1 MEEMTLQQAELT
13 AQEIL
18 KQAKAEAKRI
28 LKEAKAQLEQE
39 TASPAPRKATAPI
52 TQASDYEQVELE
64 LFADSGNYTEPLAV
78 KWGGRQFLIPRGV
91 RVRVPAPVAEI
102 IRISD
107 AQEYKAAALIRRLE
121 RAAQE

>member
-1 MEEMTLQQAELT
+1 MENMNLEQANTT

-18 KQAKAEAKRI
+18 RQAKLEAKRI
-28 LKEAKAQLEQE
+28 LKEAKQQLEE
-39 TASPAPRKATAPI
+39 EEKTAKPVSVPI
-52 TQASDYEQVELE
+52 TQSTDYEQVELE

-78 KWGGRQFLIPRGV
+78 KWGGRQFLIPRGI

-107 AQEYKAAALIRRLE
+107 AQEHKAAALIRKLE
-121 RAAQE
+121 HAAME

>member
-1 MEEMTLQQAELT
+1 MENMAIEQANTT

-18 KQAKAEAKRI
+18 RQAKLEAKRI
-28 LKEAKAQLEQE
+28 LKEAKLQLEQE
-39 TASPAPRKATAPI
+39 EKPARPTSVPI
-52 TQASDYEQVELE
+52 TQATDYEQVEIE

-78 KWGGRQFLIPRGV
+78 KWGGRQFLIPRGL

-107 AQEYKAAALIRRLE
+107 AQEHKAAALIRRLE
-121 RAAQE
+121 HAARD

>member
-1 MEEMTLQQAELT
+1 MENMTLEQANTT

-18 KQAKAEAKRI
+18 RQAKLEAKRM
-28 LKEAKAQLEQE
+28 LKEAKLQLEQE
-39 TASPAPRKATAPI
+39 EKAVKPQSVPI
-52 TQASDYEQVELE
+52 TQATDYEQVELE

-78 KWGGRQFLIPRGV
+78 KWGGRQFLIPRGI

-107 AQEYKAAALIRRLE
+107 AQEHKAAALIRKLE
-121 RAAQE
+121 NAAME

>member
-1 MEEMTLQQAELT
+1 MENMAIEQANST

-18 KQAKAEAKRI
+18 RQAKLEAKRI
-28 LKEAKAQLEQE
+28 LKEAKLQLEQE
-39 TASPAPRKATAPI
+39 EKPAKPLSIPI
-52 TQASDYEQVELE
+52 TQATDYEQVEIE

-78 KWGGRQFLIPRGV
+78 KWGGRQFLIPRGL

-107 AQEYKAAALIRRLE
+107 AQEHKAAALIRRLE
-121 RAAQE
+121 RAAQD

>member
-1 MEEMTLQQAELT
+1 MENMTLEQANTT

-18 KQAKAEAKRI
+18 RQAKLEAKRM
-28 LKEAKAQLEQE
+28 LKEAKLQLEQE
-39 TASPAPRKATAPI
+39 EKTVKPQSVPI
-52 TQASDYEQVELE
+52 TQATDYEQVELE

-78 KWGGRQFLIPRGV
+78 KWGGRQFLIPRGI

-107 AQEYKAAALIRRLE
+107 AQEHKAAALIRKLE
-121 RAAQE
+121 NAAME